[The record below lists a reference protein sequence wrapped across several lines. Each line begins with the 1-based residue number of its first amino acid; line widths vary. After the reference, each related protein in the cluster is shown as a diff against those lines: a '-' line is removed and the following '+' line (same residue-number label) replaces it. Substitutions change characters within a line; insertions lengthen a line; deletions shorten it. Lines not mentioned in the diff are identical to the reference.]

1 MSKKINKSLSII
13 GGAGHVGFPLGLAF
27 ASKNYDVCLIDKN
40 FESLKNIMRGKI
52 PFMESGAKNLLKKTL
67 KKKKIKIS
75 HNLNDIKKSKYIL
88 VCIGTPINSKL
99 KPDLK
104 NFLSFINALKKKI
117 NKNQILIIRS
127 SIYPGIINKIEKT
140 LKKKNKNIVYC
151 PERIV
156 QGLSLIELPRLP
168 QIVSSNN
175 RKALKSTITIFKKI
189 SLKIITTSVI
199 EAELIKLFSNANRY
213 INFSI
218 ANQFFLMC
226 NSLNLDFSR
235 IRNIMQD
242 GYERNLNL
250 AKSGFTAGPCLLK
263 DTMQLSSFFK
273 KEFNLGH
280 AAMKVNEGMPNFIIK
295 KIKKIRNFNKK
306 TVGILGLAFKPDNDD
321 IRDSLAIK
329 LLQRL
334 KKMKLKVLQSD
345 DYYKNEK
352 NVDKKILI
360 KKSDIIIIG
369 APHRS
374 YKKLHIPRN
383 KNVINV
389 WGNKL

>member
-1 MSKKINKSLSII
+1 
-13 GGAGHVGFPLGLAF
+13 
-27 ASKNYDVCLIDKN
+27 
-40 FESLKNIMRGKI
+40 
-52 PFMESGAKNLLKKTL
+52 
-67 KKKKIKIS
+67 
-75 HNLNDIKKSKYIL
+75 
-88 VCIGTPINSKL
+88 
-99 KPDLK
+99 
-104 NFLSFINALKKKI
+104 
-117 NKNQILIIRS
+117 
-127 SIYPGIINKIEKT
+127 
-140 LKKKNKNIVYC
+140 
-151 PERIV
+151 
-156 QGLSLIELPRLP
+156 
-168 QIVSSNN
+168 
-175 RKALKSTITIFKKI
+175 
-189 SLKIITTSVI
+189 
-199 EAELIKLFSNANRY
+199 
-213 INFSI
+213 
-218 ANQFFLMC
+218 
-226 NSLNLDFSR
+226 
-235 IRNIMQD
+235 MQD

-250 AKSGFTAGPCLLK
+250 TKSGFTAGPCLLK

-295 KIKKIRNFNKK
+295 KIKKIKNFNKK

-329 LLQRL
+329 LLKRL

-383 KNVINV
+383 KNIINV